1 MVKDK
6 FPHTLLIPCFGN
18 NDAPYHYQTI
28 KQDQKALIYG
38 DIFNLWFKN
47 HPVNSKIPNIENV
60 RSTLMQGG
68 YFRVDIGESL
78 AVLNLNSLYMA
89 CRNNADLE
97 NEHLQLEW
105 VESQLSNETFK
116 KFIIHTHIAPGL
128 HYANRQETFWKYDY
142 QHKYLDVFE
151 KYHDKIIL
159 MIAGHIHTSDIRLPK
174 SKNHTNLQIPILF
187 APSPTAMYFNNP
199 GYTMLEFTVNTE
211 DTKLVDITKSEC
223 VFRFFQL
230 EDYIIFQ
237 KDSYITLDIR

>member
-1 MVKDK
+1 VIHDKSIKNDKEPHSWSAEILPILSKAYNMVKDK

-97 NEHLQLEW
+97 NEHL
-105 VESQLSNETFK
+105 
-116 KFIIHTHIAPGL
+116 
-128 HYANRQETFWKYDY
+128 
-142 QHKYLDVFE
+142 
-151 KYHDKIIL
+151 
-159 MIAGHIHTSDIRLPK
+159 
-174 SKNHTNLQIPILF
+174 
-187 APSPTAMYFNNP
+187 
-199 GYTMLEFTVNTE
+199 
-211 DTKLVDITKSEC
+211 
-223 VFRFFQL
+223 
-230 EDYIIFQ
+230 
-237 KDSYITLDIR
+237 